1 MRDGSTCIFWTTTFI
16 FWTTDMASQALSQ
29 GPANRKAR
37 EGLNWGRGGYRGGRV
52 APEFAR
58 VAFLGRRY
66 SRLYLTNRQNRPAIS
81 IRIAEVPSGP
91 GAEPDAGERAR
102 IVGLL
107 GPTPVPIDDLVRLS
121 GS

>member
-1 MRDGSTCIFWTTTFI
+1 TTTFI

-37 EGLNWGRGGYRGGRV
+37 EV

-121 GS
+121 GSSPAIVRVVLLELELAGQLGRPR